1 MENAR
6 IRCVTEFTYEP
17 IQLRHGEFV
26 DAPEEERMDTI
37 VKSVVTAAVAVAIA
51 WPLLFWGEAAL
62 PEGDMIRQPSHL
74 LTLVDFRTFDRDV
87 AEFLGAW

>member
-1 MENAR
+1 
-6 IRCVTEFTYEP
+6 
-17 IQLRHGEFV
+17 
-26 DAPEEERMDTI
+26 MDTI

-62 PEGDMIRQPSHL
+62 PEGDMIRQPSSHL
-74 LTLVDFRTFDRDV
+74 LTWVDFRTFDQDV